1 MTSEPTITVDV
12 PTDLA
17 QHCVTVFALIR
28 AREKIT
34 IAEAA
39 QRTGIPAEIIT
50 TILAIYYAV
59 ADEMLKL
66 VDPASRSL
74 H

>member
-1 MTSEPTITVDV
+1 MTEPTIMVDV
-12 PTDLA
+12 PADLA
-17 QHCVTVFALIR
+17 QHCVTVLALIR
-28 AREKIT
+28 ARQNIT

-39 QRTGIPAEIIT
+39 HRTGIPAEIIT

-59 ADEMLKL
+59 ADEMLKM
-66 VDPASRSL
+66 VDPIGRSL

>member
-1 MTSEPTITVDV
+1 VIAESEITESS
-12 PTDLA
+12 TDLEWCCA
-17 QHCVTVFALIR
+17 TIFALIE

-39 QRTGIPAEIIT
+39 ERTRIPADLIMI
-50 TILAIYYAV
+50 ILAIYYAV
-59 ADEMLKL
+59 ADEMLKIAPL
-66 VDPASRSL
+66 GRSL